1 MADIQLF
8 DRLNLI
14 PLEETPASER
24 RSEPYSTYFG
34 DMPITREQAEERE
47 EMAKTIEEAVRHYL
61 LLFLLSVGTGVVM
74 YEYAEERL
82 RDELR
87 ENNIGNEDYRSRY
100 AKELTRS
107 TMANLG
113 TPWFFSEDRA
123 IWNAENEANTVL
135 NHEDHLNAIR
145 RGFRHKQW
153 IGIDDLRERPT
164 HKEKN
169 DEVIPI
175 DEYFHVGAAKLL
187 YPKDVFSERS
197 TGASHPEETVNC
209 RCSLVYLP

>member
-14 PLEETPASER
+14 PLEETPESER

-61 LLFLLSVGTGVVM
+61 LLILLSVGTGVVM

-87 ENNIGNEDYRSRY
+87 ENNIGTEDYRSRY

-113 TPWFFSEDRA
+113 IPWFFSEDRA
-123 IWNAENEANTVL
+123 IWNAENEANTVS
-135 NHEDHLNAIR
+135 NHDDFQEAKE
-145 RGFRHKQW
+145 RGFTRKRW
-153 IGIDDLRERPT
+153 MGMNDSRERAT
-164 HKEKN
+164 HLKKN
-169 DEVIPI
+169 FEVIPI
-175 DEYFHVGAAKLL
+175 DEYFHVGAAELL
-187 YPKDVFSERS
+187 YPKDIFSENS
-197 TGASHPEETVNC
+197 TGADHPEEIINC
-209 RCSLVYLP
+209 RCGLVYLP

>member
-14 PLEETPASER
+14 PLEETPISER

-61 LLFLLSVGTGVVM
+61 LLILLSVGTGVVM

-123 IWNAENEANTVL
+123 IWNAENEANTVS
-135 NHEDHLNAIR
+135 NHDDFEEAR
-145 RGFRHKQW
+145 ERGFTRKRW
-153 IGIDDLRERPT
+153 MGMNDSRERAT
-164 HKEKN
+164 HREKN
-169 DEVIPI
+169 FEIIPI